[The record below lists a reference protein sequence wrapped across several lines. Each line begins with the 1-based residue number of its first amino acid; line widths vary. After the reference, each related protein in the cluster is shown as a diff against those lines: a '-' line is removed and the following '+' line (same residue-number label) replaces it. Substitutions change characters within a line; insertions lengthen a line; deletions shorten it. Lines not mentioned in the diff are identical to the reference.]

1 MYGSHHKQQQKKLL
15 KISSYSQGCQA
26 GSIRQRLS
34 KLFAA
39 ATRVLTLLS
48 PPSNWARLWSRVMIA
63 VTAFWTSETSCWL
76 SIFSGCPAAESGEEV
91 SSCVF
96 LCHAI
101 ISSRSTVFRMPS
113 TYRKRKIRLL
123 YLIQRTIRDYRIV
136 TRFLSMAFW
145 HFWSHIA
152 ISVFSRWVWL
162 PNYLHCLLSRCFF
175 S

>member
-1 MYGSHHKQQQKKLL
+1 MWRVSQALISSSHFLSTMYGSHHRQQQKKLL
-15 KISSYSQGCQA
+15 QISSYSQGCQA

-39 ATRVLTLLS
+39 ATSVFTLLS

-76 SIFSGCPAAESGEEV
+76 SMFSGCPAAESGEEV

-101 ISSRSTVFRMPS
+101 ISSRSTVFRIPS
-113 TYRKRKIRLL
+113 TYMREKN
-123 YLIQRTIRDYRIV
+123 QTITFTLNKHYI
-136 TRFLSMAFW
+136 TTWQILT
-145 HFWSHIA
+145 
-152 ISVFSRWVWL
+152 
-162 PNYLHCLLSRCFF
+162 
-175 S
+175 